1 MAANMAFEAIQR
13 NTAVMASVGFDSDLV
28 SACGASKVAYSQTE
42 DFLDPLLAFIRRFAN
57 SEGEQPTEWS
67 LVQDL
72 QDPERSNSI
81 VCCGR
86 FPANAQVVVLR
97 LIASAHVRTNED
109 TFAPFLMDPLTFEP
123 MTPDAF
129 CRAEVEPCGREA
141 DHVQILA
148 LSQALGVHLRICY
161 LDRSEISGGE
171 ANWVDFG
178 SEEAVNAAEEE
189 KLKGMPLTL
198 LYRFVHLEKP
208 R

>member
-1 MAANMAFEAIQR
+1 MTPFLHSFDALRTLKESSRR
-13 NTAVMASVGFDSDLV
+13 N
-28 SACGASKVAYSQTE
+28 GASSRICKILKGATASCVRHST
-42 DFLDPLLAFIRRFAN
+42 LA
-57 SEGEQPTEWS
+57 
-67 LVQDL
+67 D
-72 QDPERSNSI
+72 
-81 VCCGR
+81 
-86 FPANAQVVVLR
+86 AQVVVLR

-109 TFAPFLMDPLTFEP
+109 SFAPFLMDPLTFEP

-189 KLKGMPLTL
+189 KIKGRPLTL
-198 LYRFVHLEKP
+198 LYR
-208 R
+208 